1 MPTYEYECINC
12 NKIFDIFQKITD
24 KPLDKCPKCHKKIS
38 WLIGSGGGV
47 IFKGSGFYATD
58 YRKTKGDDKS
68 SSKAKPAACPSSI
81 SKGGCTSCPHA
92 H

>member
-1 MPTYEYECINC
+1 MPTYEYECVNC
-12 NKIFDIFQKITD
+12 NKIFDIFQKMTD

-38 WLIGSGGGV
+38 RLIGGGAGV

-58 YRKTKGDDKS
+58 YRKPKKE
-68 SSKAKPAACPSSI
+68 KPASPGKGGTCPAP
-81 SKGGCTSCPHA
+81 KGGCDSCPHA